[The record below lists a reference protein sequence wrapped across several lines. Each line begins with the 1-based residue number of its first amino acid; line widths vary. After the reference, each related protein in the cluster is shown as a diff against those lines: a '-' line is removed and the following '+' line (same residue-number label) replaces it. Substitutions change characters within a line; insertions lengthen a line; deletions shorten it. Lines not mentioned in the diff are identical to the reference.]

1 MLIAALVSSDAWQK
15 IQADPWLAL
24 FDWLLLSDV
33 TELTDC
39 KSDLLVLEAGQIP
52 SATPLGLPPQP
63 CWCFDAGPHCWRLSS
78 EVDVFDAPLDVEV
91 LGMRLMAWM
100 WLNNDLTPACFA
112 GLSVSLTNGRLSFS
126 TVEPTHYLMQMS
138 VHPTAGVGGD
148 VALYIESGART
159 LVVLADAIGHGDEAA
174 LDAAQFVLAVV
185 RYIVPSR
192 LNPQNIERLCRRL
205 SRQIACG
212 RFVAAAF
219 IEFDRARREVRLLNA
234 GMPDIL
240 SLRHG
245 KLAQSYPSTQLPL
258 GLSRC
263 PNIDIHQQPLSA
275 CSQWV
280 LYSDGVDSSALRQS
294 LRLTL
299 ATLFTSSDC
308 LETCSTAVALPLL
321 KTREV
326 NDDASQ
332 IIVGIPNF

>member
-159 LVVLADAIGHGDEAA
+159 LVVLADAIGHVLSVAA
-174 LDAAQFVLAVV
+174 EGIYTLERVSQLEQTQLRPFFLKGCGERTGLVRVKKQLRAAISFAQLNLIADAWPDIGTFDAVFCRNVLIYFDKTTQKAILERLAERMKPNALLFLGHSENIQHLTKAFIPCGRTTYRLAV
-185 RYIVPSR
+185 
-192 LNPQNIERLCRRL
+192 
-205 SRQIACG
+205 
-212 RFVAAAF
+212 
-219 IEFDRARREVRLLNA
+219 
-234 GMPDIL
+234 
-240 SLRHG
+240 
-245 KLAQSYPSTQLPL
+245 
-258 GLSRC
+258 
-263 PNIDIHQQPLSA
+263 
-275 CSQWV
+275 
-280 LYSDGVDSSALRQS
+280 
-294 LRLTL
+294 
-299 ATLFTSSDC
+299 
-308 LETCSTAVALPLL
+308 
-321 KTREV
+321 
-326 NDDASQ
+326 
-332 IIVGIPNF
+332 